1 MISWTKPV
9 GPDYSLWQPIYLV
22 NHDKTIWQGERGCK
36 FGKGTIQVNINHC
49 RVHFTFPKYIDQ
61 VITTCKRFDHLS
73 CSLKKA
79 QLVSK
84 ISGKANK
91 STLTTYIFRQPIFQ
105 AIKIYGQFFNKY
117 NYFFLCQ
124 HQKFQTTTYIKYF
137 NIVLKYSTA
146 TPS

>member
-1 MISWTKPV
+1 MISWSKPV

-22 NHDKTIWQGERGCK
+22 NHDKKIWQGERGCK

-91 STLTTYIFRQPIFQ
+91 STLERMSNEDMINTYNLYISAANFSSNKNIWSIFQ
-105 AIKIYGQFFNKY
+105 QIQLLLSMSTPEISNNYIY
-117 NYFFLCQ
+117 
-124 HQKFQTTTYIKYF
+124 
-137 NIVLKYSTA
+137 
-146 TPS
+146 